1 MQHLSETSGRSG
13 DPAGPLPSFRPT
25 CVRRPL
31 CVGGGMWV
39 WECVVDVGV
48 CGHVCTHTWH
58 HASTGRQGLTRSS
71 PPWSPLCL
79 GFLKTPIP
87 VTNM

>member
-1 MQHLSETSGRSG
+1 
-13 DPAGPLPSFRPT
+13 
-25 CVRRPL
+25 
-31 CVGGGMWV
+31 MWV

-48 CGHVCTHTWH
+48 CVHVCTHTWH
-58 HASTGRQGLTRSS
+58 HASTGRQGLTRSF